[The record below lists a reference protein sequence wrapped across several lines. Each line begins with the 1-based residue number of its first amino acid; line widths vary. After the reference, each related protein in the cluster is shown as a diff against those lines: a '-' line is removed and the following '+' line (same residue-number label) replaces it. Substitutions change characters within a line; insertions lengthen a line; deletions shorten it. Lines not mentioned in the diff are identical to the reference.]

1 MAFCELHLFSRA
13 LGLQTTV
20 YAIIPQNATTG
31 EIGVEKAETKGK
43 FKCLYLLH
51 GLSDDHTIWLRRTS
65 IERYAEA
72 HGIAVVMPF
81 GDRSFYSDMV
91 HGGKYYSY
99 IAKELPLLMR
109 SFFNISEKREDNF
122 IAGLSMGGY
131 GALKIALKNPECYAA
146 AAGLSSVADI
156 MMRKETFSV
165 PLKAVYGENIDIPE
179 EDDLFCLAKKTDKCE
194 IKPRIFM
201 GVGTKD
207 GLYAENIRLKECF
220 ENLSYDYTFRE
231 SEGTHSWVFWD
242 EYIKYVFEWLKKD
255 INEA

>member
-1 MAFCELHLFSRA
+1 MAFCELHLFSKA

-20 YAIIPQNATTG
+20 NVIIPQKAEIG
-31 EIGVEKAETKGK
+31 EIGVEKAETTGK
-43 FKCLYLLH
+43 LKCLYLLH
-51 GLSDDHTIWLRRTS
+51 GLSDDHTIWMRRTS
-65 IERYAEA
+65 VERYAEA
-72 HGIAVVMPF
+72 AGIAVVMPF

-131 GALKIALKNPECYAA
+131 GALKIALKNPESFSA

-156 MMRKETFSV
+156 MKRKGSFSA

-179 EDDLFCLAKKTDKCE
+179 SDDLFYLARETDKCD

-201 GVGTKD
+201 GVGTED
-207 GLYAENIRLKECF
+207 GLYGENVRLKECF
-220 ENLSYDYTFRE
+220 EGLSYDFTYRE
-231 SEGTHSWVFWD
+231 SYGGHSWVFWD
-242 EYIKYVFEWLKKD
+242 EYIKYVIDWIKKGF
-255 INEA
+255 